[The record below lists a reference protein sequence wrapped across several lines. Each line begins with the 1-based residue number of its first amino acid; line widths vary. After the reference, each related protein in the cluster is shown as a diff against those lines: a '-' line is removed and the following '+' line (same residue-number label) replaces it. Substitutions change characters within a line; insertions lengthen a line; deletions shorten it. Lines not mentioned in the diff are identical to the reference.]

1 MYRGESPKDRL
12 FQLTKSD
19 IKNISGRNAK
29 IIITDIKLISPHEV
43 AKIDVKFKVYKTNVS
58 QNPCCIQKLTSKIGN
73 MNWNNQTIECSYDH
87 TDSTLVFELASR
99 TAFGKGSKIIGGFQ
113 ERFGLYLLKPEFQ
126 NGGNFKFER
135 NLQMVSTISAA
146 KCTVAGSIER
156 PSLAGIVLF
165 LETGTFKE
173 ANVHSNQ

>member
-1 MYRGESPKDRL
+1 
-12 FQLTKSD
+12 
-19 IKNISGRNAK
+19 
-29 IIITDIKLISPHEV
+29 
-43 AKIDVKFKVYKTNVS
+43 
-58 QNPCCIQKLTSKIGN
+58 
-73 MNWNNQTIECSYDH
+73 MNWNNQIIECSYDH

-173 ANVHSNQ
+173 ANIPTNEDQFWGLVPVSKSDAKNICQVATHK